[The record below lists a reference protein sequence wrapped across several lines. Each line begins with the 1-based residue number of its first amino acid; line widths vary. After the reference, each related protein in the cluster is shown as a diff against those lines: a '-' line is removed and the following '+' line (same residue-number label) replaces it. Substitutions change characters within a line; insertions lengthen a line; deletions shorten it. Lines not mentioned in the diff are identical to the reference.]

1 MKKKGFDDKGEK
13 DVARKQKLKTYN
25 DLIQKYAD
33 NTTTTKTSMKTTIK
47 PGKDDIS
54 SAKTEVRKKLDFT
67 TTPIKTAKNTD
78 SVSILS
84 EIRL

>member
-1 MKKKGFDDKGEK
+1 MKKGFDDKGEK

-25 DLIQKYAD
+25 DLIQKYTD
-33 NTTTTKTSMKTTIK
+33 NSTTTKTSMKTTIK
-47 PGKDDIS
+47 SGKDDIS

-84 EIRL
+84 ELRL